1 MFHKDDGM
9 PNTRAPHIEDDG
21 YEVRGSGGL
30 TRFLGGLAAFSAGVF
45 ICGACSSYSSTD
57 ASFNMAVARVRDPA
71 TGLVSEAVPGN
82 MFGHVGSYF
91 GDLMMQGFGWT
102 AILLGFALMV
112 GGVRRAFGI
121 GQRDPSAGI
130 WAFAAILFAACC
142 LAEWP
147 TPRAWD
153 MSAGLGGVVGEVMLA
168 ITSTPFAALKI
179 PEPHVWASAMAGL
192 LAILFAAM
200 AMGLGAS
207 DATSLWRSLTR
218 KPERAPEP
226 LYASER
232 PIIAGVPALASR
244 PAPASGLAG
253 GALMGGVMKLLG
265 RKPQEVIEPIVYT
278 EEDGFDA
285 GEQGFFN
292 AVENSETQ
300 NRQRPIVPRVLESR
314 PVPDAPAPA
323 TPAPRPITRPAAQP
337 NAGQTSTAQHQQPA
351 GQNAPPAARPS
362 QSARVRDP
370 NTAIPPIELLDVPPP
385 RRSEVDESR
394 LLEMA
399 DRLGEV
405 LTEFGVK
412 GRITEVRPGP
422 VVTLFELEP
431 AAGVRSSKVIAL
443 AEDIARAMSATSA
456 RVAVIPGRNAIGIEL
471 PNPNRETV
479 YLRDLLNANEFSRSR
494 AALPLAL
501 GESIEGQ
508 PMIGDLGKMP
518 HLLIAGTTGSGKSV
532 GINAMILSLMFKL
545 PPEKC
550 RFIMIDPKMLELS
563 IYEGIP
569 HLLSPVVTDPQKAV
583 LALKWVVREMES
595 RYEIMSKMGVR
606 NLAGFNQKAEEAAA
620 RGEHLTRQVQT
631 GWNKETGE
639 AIWENEAMKP
649 EPMPHIVVI
658 IDEMADLMLV
668 AGKDIE
674 SAVQRIAQMARA
686 AGIHLITATQRPSVD
701 VITGTIKANFPT
713 RISYMVTTKI
723 DSRTILG
730 EQGAEQLLG
739 MGDLLWMQSGGK
751 ISRVHGPFVKDEE
764 VERVVSWLKDQGT
777 PQYVEGITDEI
788 EEEASVADAAFGT
801 SSGDPE
807 EDMYRDAVAAVIREK
822 RPTTSY
828 VQRVLRVG
836 YNRAASM
843 IERMERDGIISAA
856 DHAGKRQILA
866 RDSRSSSSS
875 SDEEAA

>member
-1 MFHKDDGM
+1 M
-9 PNTRAPHIEDDG
+9 PHPRAPHSEDDG
-21 YEVRGSGGL
+21 YEARGSRAF
-30 TRFLGGLAAFSAGVF
+30 TRFLSGLAAFSAGVF
-45 ICGACSSYSSTD
+45 ICGACSSYSAGD
-57 ASFNMAVARVRDPA
+57 PSFNMAVARVRDA
-71 TGLVSEAVPGN
+71 GTGLISEASPEN
-82 MFGHVGSYF
+82 MFGIVGASL
-91 GDLMMQGFGWT
+91 GDVLMQGFGWT
-102 AILLGFALMV
+102 AILLGFALMI

-121 GQRDPSAGI
+121 GQQDPASWMWGLAT
-130 WAFAAILFAACC
+130 ILFAACC

-147 TPRAWD
+147 IPKSWD
-153 MSAGLGGVVGEVMLA
+153 MSAGLGGVVGEVMLVFTA
-168 ITSTPFAALKI
+168 TPFAALKI
-179 PEPHVWASAMAGL
+179 PEPQVWASALAGL
-192 LAILFAAM
+192 CAILFAAM
-200 AMGLGAS
+200 AMGMGAS
-207 DATSLWRSLTR
+207 DATSLWRALTK
-218 KPERAPEP
+218 KPERDTDNRTA
-226 LYASER
+226 
-232 PIIAGVPALASR
+232 IVGVPALASR
-244 PAPASGLAG
+244 PVANPGLV
-253 GALMGGVMKLLG
+253 GGVMRLIG
-265 RKPQEVIEPIVYT
+265 YKPKEVIEPIVYT
-278 EEDGFDA
+278 EEDGFED
-285 GEQGFFN
+285 GERGFFN

-300 NRQRPIVPRVLESR
+300 NRQRPIVPRVLEGR
-314 PVPDAPAPA
+314 PVPAEAAAATAPLAPRTVQRPASPA
-323 TPAPRPITRPAAQP
+323 TQPGTIRSPANGGAASPQ
-337 NAGQTSTAQHQQPA
+337 ST
-351 GQNAPPAARPS
+351 
-362 QSARVRDP
+362 RVRDP
-370 NTAIPPIELLDVPPP
+370 NTAIPPIELLDVPPA
-385 RRSEVDESR
+385 RRSEVDEAR
-394 LLEMA
+394 LLDMA
-399 DRLGEV
+399 DRLAGV
-405 LTEFGVK
+405 LNEFGIK

-431 AAGVRSSKVIAL
+431 AAGVRSSKVVAL

-471 PNPNRETV
+471 PNPTRETV

-569 HLLSPVVTDPQKAV
+569 HLLAPVVTDPQKAV

-620 RGEHLTRQVQT
+620 KGEHLTRQVQT

-639 AIWENEAMKP
+639 AIWQNELIKP

-674 SAVQRIAQMARA
+674 GAVQRIAQMARA

-764 VERVVSWLKDQGT
+764 VERVVNWLKDQGQ
-777 PQYVEGITDEI
+777 PQYVDGITDEV
-788 EEEASVADAAFGT
+788 EEEASVADAAFGVK
-801 SSGDPE
+801 SGDPE
-807 EDMYRDAVAAVIREK
+807 EDMYRDAVAAVVRDK

-843 IERMERDGIISAA
+843 IERMEREGIISAA
-856 DHAGKRQILA
+856 DHAGKRQILS
-866 RDSRSSSSS
+866 RDTGRGGDR
-875 SDEEAA
+875 DEDAA

>member
-1 MFHKDDGM
+1 M
-9 PNTRAPHIEDDG
+9 PQSRAQSEDNG
-21 YEVRGSGGL
+21 YEARGSSAL
-30 TRFLGGLAAFSAGVF
+30 SRFLTGVLAFSAGVF
-45 ICGACSSYSSTD
+45 ICGAC
-57 ASFNMAVARVRDPA
+57 
-71 TGLVSEAVPGN
+71 
-82 MFGHVGSYF
+82 GSYTPTDPSLNSAVLGEAENLF
-91 GDLMMQGFGWT
+91 GRPGALAADMFTQGFGWI
-102 AILLGFALMV
+102 AWLMGFALMI
-112 GGVRRAFGI
+112 GGLRRTLRM
-121 GQRDPSAGI
+121 GQSDPASWMWGL
-130 WAFAAILFAACC
+130 AALLLAATC

-147 TPRAWD
+147 IPKNWAL
-153 MSAGLGGVVGEVMLA
+153 SAGLGGVVGDVLLA
-168 ITSTPFAALKI
+168 ITATPFAALKV
-179 PEPHVWASAMAGL
+179 PDPQVWASL
-192 LAILFAAM
+192 LAGVTSILFAAM

-207 DATSLWRSLTR
+207 DGMSLWRALTA
-218 KPERAPEP
+218 KPERPVP
-226 LYASER
+226 QT
-232 PIIAGVPALASR
+232 IISGVPALTSQ
-244 PAPASGLAG
+244 PAATSGIAG
-253 GALMGGVMKLLG
+253 MLGGVARLFGK
-265 RKPQEVIEPIVYT
+265 KPNEVVEPIVVT
-278 EEDGFDA
+278 ADDDFQDGDR
-285 GEQGFFN
+285 GFFT
-292 AVENSETQ
+292 AVEKAEGVGGRT
-300 NRQRPIVPRVLESR
+300 RPVTPRVLESR
-314 PVPDAPAPA
+314 PIPEAAPAPA
-323 TPAPRPITRPAAQP
+323 PRARSPEQRRQTAAQ
-337 NAGQTSTAQHQQPA
+337 NSTAH
-351 GQNAPPAARPS
+351 
-362 QSARVRDP
+362 VRD
-370 NTAIPPIELLDVPPP
+370 ASQVVPPIELLDIPPQ
-385 RRSEVDESR
+385 RNSEVDEAR
-394 LLEMA
+394 LLDMA
-399 DRLGEV
+399 DRLAIV
-405 LTEFGVK
+405 LNDFGVK
-412 GRITEVRPGP
+412 GRVTEVRPGP

-431 AAGVRSSKVIAL
+431 APGVKSSRVIAL
-443 AEDIARAMSATSA
+443 ADDIARSMSATSA

-471 PNPNRETV
+471 PNPTRETV
-479 YLRDLLNANEFSRSR
+479 YLRDLLTANEFSRSR
-494 AALPLAL
+494 MSLPLAL

-563 IYEGIP
+563 IYEGVP

-606 NLAGFNQKAEEAAA
+606 NIAGFNQKAEEAASK
-620 RGEHLTRQVQT
+620 GEQLTRQVQT
-631 GWNKETGE
+631 GWDKETGE
-639 AIWENEAMKP
+639 AVWENELIKP
-649 EPMPHIVVI
+649 EPMPHIVVV

-751 ISRVHGPFVKDEE
+751 ITRVHGPFVKDEE

-777 PQYVEGITDEI
+777 PQYVAGVTDPVEG
-788 EEEASVADAAFGT
+788 EETSVADNAFGT

-807 EDMYRDAVAAVIREK
+807 EDMYREAVAAVMRDK

-828 VQRVLRVG
+828 VQRVLRIG

-843 IERMERDGIISAA
+843 IERMEREGLITAA
-856 DHAGKRQILA
+856 DHSGKRQIA
-866 RDSRSSSSS
+866 TRDTHSRS
-875 SDEEAA
+875 DDAAA